1 MRINQNV
8 ITFLLVNHIMSMLM
22 KRVTE
27 IMSEGP
33 VDVVEKGLNVFYA
46 ANVMKERARGS
57 LVVVDDGKPVGI
69 VTERDIVRR
78 VVAEGRSPSATK
90 VGDIMSTPLIS
101 VGPEATVAAAVRV
114 MYENGIRRLPVV
126 ENDRVVGMLT
136 VTDLARAMYR
146 EREKK
151 DEILAAMARF
161 KELEE
166 LAKR

>member
-1 MRINQNV
+1 
-8 ITFLLVNHIMSMLM
+8 ITFLLVNYIMSMLM

-90 VGDIMSTPLIS
+90 VGDIMSAPLIS

>member
-1 MRINQNV
+1 
-8 ITFLLVNHIMSMLM
+8 MSMLM

>member
-1 MRINQNV
+1 
-8 ITFLLVNHIMSMLM
+8 MSLLM

-27 IMSEGP
+27 VMSEGP

-46 ANVMKERARGS
+46 ANVMRERARGS

-69 VTERDIVRR
+69 ITERDIVRR

-90 VGDIMSTPLIS
+90 VGDIMSKPLIS
-101 VGPEATVAAAVRV
+101 VGPEATVAAAVRI
-114 MYENGIRRLPVV
+114 MHENGIRRLPVV

-136 VTDLARAMYR
+136 VTDLARVMYR
-146 EREKK
+146 ERERR

-161 KELEE
+161 KDLEE
-166 LAKR
+166 FAKR

>member
-90 VGDIMSTPLIS
+90 VGDIMSAPLIS

>member
-1 MRINQNV
+1 MGINQIV
-8 ITFLLVNHIMSMLM
+8 ITFLMVNYIMSMLM

-46 ANVMKERARGS
+46 ANVMRERARGS
-57 LVVVDDGKPVGI
+57 LVVVEDGRPVGI
-69 VTERDIVRR
+69 ITERDIVRR

-101 VGPEATVAAAVRV
+101 VGPEATVAAAVKI

-146 EREKK
+146 EREKR

-166 LAKR
+166 LTRR